1 MVNGIYLKRILIQ
14 FLPATSDRSQL
25 PITPALGRSMPL
37 VFQGT
42 CTHVHIPTQR
52 HKTKIMSLKKNDKA
66 GQTFATD
73 KQTTDQYAV
82 YIKKIH
88 RSLRPGSV
96 ERQLSKVSV

>member
-1 MVNGIYLKRILIQ
+1 
-14 FLPATSDRSQL
+14 
-25 PITPALGRSMPL
+25 
-37 VFQGT
+37 
-42 CTHVHIPTQR
+42 
-52 HKTKIMSLKKNDKA
+52 MSLKKNDKA